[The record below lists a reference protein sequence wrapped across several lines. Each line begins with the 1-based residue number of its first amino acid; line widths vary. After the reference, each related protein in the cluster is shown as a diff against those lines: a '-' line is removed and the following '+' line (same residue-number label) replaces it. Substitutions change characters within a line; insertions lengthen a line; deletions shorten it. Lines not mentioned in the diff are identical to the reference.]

1 MVRFGDIGSTMVSC
15 ISTSCDGCS
24 CDCEWVECG
33 VGEGETN
40 GSNLSGCDCGAGCGE
55 ACDKPACEDE
65 CTALLPGDGCNDVA
79 GNASCDVIAWGEKR
93 LPCDDKDPTC
103 GSEGDSDVGP
113 RVACGVV
120 NTSGL
125 RLEDVGAGL
134 CGATEEMSNSAL
146 RMTASSPETLMPTV
160 DSRSELCRKPG
171 RLNGSNT
178 RVTRTIVMCAPFP
191 TPDASRRISGSERT
205 LKTGK
210 NDRINTYITQ
220 RVVCMTPAHKR
231 RHAIKEQ
238 AAVKRTQCAENTDL
252 RAVGTQKE
260 SGAAAKAKV
269 SVVAQTTSATRKI
282 VQRHGTGCAPC
293 SPHRR
298 QVNAVWVPCAM
309 CGAA

>member
-93 LPCDDKDPTC
+93 LPCDDKDPAC

-120 NTSGL
+120 NTCGL

-178 RVTRTIVMCAPFP
+178 RVTRTIGMCAPFP

-231 RHAIKEQ
+231 RHAILNSNQQQGTSSCK
-238 AAVKRTQCAENTDL
+238 ADAVC
-252 RAVGTQKE
+252 
-260 SGAAAKAKV
+260 
-269 SVVAQTTSATRKI
+269 
-282 VQRHGTGCAPC
+282 
-293 SPHRR
+293 
-298 QVNAVWVPCAM
+298 
-309 CGAA
+309 